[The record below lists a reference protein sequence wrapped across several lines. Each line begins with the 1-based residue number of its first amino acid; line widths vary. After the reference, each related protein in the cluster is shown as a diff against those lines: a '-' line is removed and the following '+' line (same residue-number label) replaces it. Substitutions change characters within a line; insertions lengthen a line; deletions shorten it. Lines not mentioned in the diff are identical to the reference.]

1 MAYLQLSEEE
11 RYRISAMRMEGTTMS
26 EIARRLGRACS
37 TISRELKRNKYP
49 TDGRYRAYHAA
60 RMARG
65 RRKRARSGS
74 RFTAADWE
82 PVEYL
87 LRCDWSPQQV
97 AGDLSISGILEISHE
112 SIYQHIL
119 RDRRS
124 GGNL

>member
-1 MAYLQLSEEE
+1 
-11 RYRISAMRMEGTTMS
+11 MS
-26 EIARRLGRACS
+26 RRALDPELIPTEDAIEDHL
-37 TISRELKRNKYP
+37 ISRKLKRNKYP

-65 RRKRARSGS
+65 RRKRARSGT

-97 AGDLSISGILEISHE
+97 AGDLSITGILEISHE